1 MRAGETID
9 EVLPSWIEQSH
20 LDQNYYCPFNLNI
33 PVHLPRRKNN
43 VEEYAVDPP
52 LSECG
57 SAMSQIVGRQL
68 RTKRINLRHIF
79 SSPALACVQTAT
91 QLAKVLRKKR
101 IICVEGGVSGDADS
115 VNGAM
120 SIEGLL
126 KQRYPI
132 DTSYEP
138 IFSKLPDEEF
148 EETVERIVRVFKELS
163 TKEAPCLFVSDALA
177 MCAICVA
184 PVRRFPLRGTASDVH
199 IKRAFPAASVMTMRL
214 RNINNQV
221 EFELLP
227 DYISP
232 ITHIAGCTRI
242 NPAYFRNE
250 DTDNVAV

>member
-1 MRAGETID
+1 MRVSATKNVKQFDSKQLVDGQSNLANKQIDSCVFVMRAGETID

-163 TKEAPCLFVSDALA
+163 TKEAPCFEVN
-177 MCAICVA
+177 
-184 PVRRFPLRGTASDVH
+184 PLTLEFTHVLHYESGTAKATSWQKIEQGV
-199 IKRAFPAASVMTMRL
+199 
-214 RNINNQV
+214 
-221 EFELLP
+221 FELRRGP
-227 DYISP
+227 
-232 ITHIAGCTRI
+232 
-242 NPAYFRNE
+242 
-250 DTDNVAV
+250 